1 MVFIKYNNSIFG
13 NDYKEYYLFEWWFF
27 FLYFSYLFL
36 ILGEGYRL
44 GDGFMTNLKDIC
56 YICLNGTYNRGII
69 DIVKLDNI

>member
-1 MVFIKYNNSIFG
+1 MVFIKYNNSIFW
-13 NDYKEYYLFEWWFF
+13 NDYIKEYYLFDIFF
-27 FLYFSYLFL
+27 YISYLFL

-56 YICLNGTYNRGII
+56 YICLNGIYNRGII